1 MRISSFRTAWHISFK
16 SLAAGF
22 FFQVANDPPEPLL
35 DVGLSEP
42 DAQDHGAEAGA
53 ARFRKAP
60 AGLAAPPIASPKC
73 RGAWHWGCRS
83 ISRVLQ
89 LGHDPHLLLNSTY
102 VQTTFANFGPRADY
116 CRERDSG
123 PSGGSRINGGDGLSR
138 LYRRP
143 YTRCE

>member
-60 AGLAAPPIASPKC
+60 AGLA
-73 RGAWHWGCRS
+73 
-83 ISRVLQ
+83 
-89 LGHDPHLLLNSTY
+89 
-102 VQTTFANFGPRADY
+102 
-116 CRERDSG
+116 
-123 PSGGSRINGGDGLSR
+123 
-138 LYRRP
+138 RRP
-143 YTRCE
+143 LLHPNAGVHGIGAAARSAVCYNWDMIPIFY